1 MTSLLE
7 DLVEQPVSVLT
18 NDGRNVVGVLQGVD
32 QMTNVILV
40 DCHERVYDRSGT
52 QKVPLGLYLVRG
64 DNIAVLGE
72 LDEDADSKLDL
83 SRICADPLKPI
94 TH

>member
-1 MTSLLE
+1 
-7 DLVEQPVSVLT
+7 
-18 NDGRNVVGVLQGVD
+18 
-32 QMTNVILV
+32 MTNVILL
-40 DCHERVYDRSGT
+40 DCHERVYDQSGT

-72 LDEDADSKLDL
+72 VDEDTDSKLDL